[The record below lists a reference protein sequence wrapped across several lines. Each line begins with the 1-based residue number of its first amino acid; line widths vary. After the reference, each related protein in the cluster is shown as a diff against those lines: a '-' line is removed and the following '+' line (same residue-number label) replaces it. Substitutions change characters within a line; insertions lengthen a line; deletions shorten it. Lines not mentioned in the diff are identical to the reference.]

1 VPSFILHSSSFIL
14 HPSSFI
20 LHPSSF
26 ILHPSSF
33 ILHPSSFILPP
44 MAVKR
49 RELNISAE
57 GDMTPMIDMTFQ
69 LIAFFMVLLNF
80 AENDADAR
88 IKLPSSELAKPPDT
102 PLESPLILQLAKN
115 GAVLMGGDEVPV
127 AEMGERLRI
136 EAAVLQRQGKPVSE
150 AAVVIR
156 ADAVAKTG
164 SVQELIKQCQ
174 GVGFEK
180 FTLRVT
186 QTSGP

>member
-1 VPSFILHSSSFIL
+1 
-14 HPSSFI
+14 
-20 LHPSSF
+20 
-26 ILHPSSF
+26 
-33 ILHPSSFILPP
+33 

-49 RELNISAE
+49 REMNVTAE

-80 AENDADAR
+80 AENDADER
-88 IKLPSSELAKPPDT
+88 IKLPTSALAKPPDT

-115 GAVLMGGDEVPV
+115 GRVLMGGDEVPV

-136 EAAVLQRQGKPVSE
+136 EAAVLQRQGKLVSE

-156 ADAVAKTG
+156 GDADAKTG
-164 SVQELIKQCQ
+164 TVQELIKQCQ

-186 QTSGP
+186 QESGP